1 MRAELL
7 EKGTGFQ
14 ADDFSLQVFVCGYVA
29 ILLSLFLTFP
39 YFDFVNNSKMS
50 VLCLFTLSMLKFQ
63 IFLYCLLYT
72 SPSPRDLSTSRMP
85 SSA

>member
-1 MRAELL
+1 MSVINFEMRAELL

-63 IFLYCLLYT
+63 IFLYYKQQ
-72 SPSPRDLSTSRMP
+72 R
-85 SSA
+85 

>member
-63 IFLYCLLYT
+63 IFLYYKQQRWVDQSIQT
-72 SPSPRDLSTSRMP
+72 KTDYRP
-85 SSA
+85 